1 LQASGWDV
9 ITTSNKASRGARLI
23 DMLKTIITQR
33 RNYSIAQVNIYSGP
47 AFLWAAVVCQLLR
60 QLRKPYVLSL
70 HGGNLPVFAARWPNT
85 VKYILR
91 SAAAVTAPSRY
102 LLEHMSPYRKHV
114 RLVPNGLAL
123 DQYAFTLR
131 EKPNPFL
138 VWVRAFHK
146 TYNPLLGLTVAT
158 LLRDSFPDLRMI
170 MVGPDEGDGTLEEV
184 KDLATKSTLDGRI
197 TLSGCISKSEVP
209 TWINK
214 GDIFLNTS
222 RVDNTPVS
230 VLEAMACGLCVVST
244 NVGGISYLLEDGH
257 DALLVPSNDPSAMAA
272 AVHRILVEPSLAKH
286 LSYNAR
292 KKSEQFDWSNILPQW
307 EALLGWASKNAQQ

>member
-1 LQASGWDV
+1 
-9 ITTSNKASRGARLI
+9 
-23 DMLKTIITQR
+23 MLKTIITQR

-214 GDIFLNTS
+214 GDIF
-222 RVDNTPVS
+222 
-230 VLEAMACGLCVVST
+230 
-244 NVGGISYLLEDGH
+244 
-257 DALLVPSNDPSAMAA
+257 
-272 AVHRILVEPSLAKH
+272 
-286 LSYNAR
+286 
-292 KKSEQFDWSNILPQW
+292 
-307 EALLGWASKNAQQ
+307 